1 MLYIENFF
9 VILQTTHSS
18 FVELFLKITLFTMNK
33 MAVESDMRKEKGLFV
48 NVTNDRE
55 AYPKRWV
62 AALVHTN
69 CEKKVATKLEKL
81 GIENYVAI
89 QKEEHQ
95 WSDRKKRIDRVV
107 IPMVVFVRLTQN
119 EEDEFRRLPFIIH
132 FITYPGAKELATPI
146 PDEQIES
153 LKFLLANAE
162 SKVGFTENIEIGDPI
177 KIINGPLKGLSGFCC
192 GLNQSEIVIHV
203 ELLGYA
209 TTYISKNNI
218 EIIK

>member
-1 MLYIENFF
+1 
-9 VILQTTHSS
+9 
-18 FVELFLKITLFTMNK
+18 MNK
-33 MAVESDMRKEKGLFV
+33 IAVESDVRKERSSFV
-48 NVTNDRE
+48 NGTNDRE

-89 QKEEHQ
+89 QTEEHQ
-95 WSDRKKRIDRVV
+95 WSDRKKKIDRVV

-119 EEDEFRRLPFIIH
+119 EEDEFRRLPFIIR

-192 GLNQSEIVIHV
+192 GLNQSEVAIHV
-203 ELLGYA
+203 EILGFA
-209 TTYISKNNI
+209 TTYISKSNI